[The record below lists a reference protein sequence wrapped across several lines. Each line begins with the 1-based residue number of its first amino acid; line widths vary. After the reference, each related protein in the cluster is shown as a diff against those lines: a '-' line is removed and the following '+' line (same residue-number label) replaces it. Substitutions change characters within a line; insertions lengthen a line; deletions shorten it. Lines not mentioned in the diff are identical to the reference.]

1 MSKSLDIF
9 YRYIALCA
17 PFVRLKYN
25 FKAMAYMMPILIFVP
40 LYNIPRFFESKSIV
54 SKKYYCIDYL
64 GTADFTQEDLGIV
77 HHMFSRILNHEIFFV
92 LFFYEVEVFDW
103 DQNRKKWRYNGF
115 YQQNTI
121 CSPLYKKNCEKIRRF
136 RICQNMWWA
145 RY

>member
-92 LFFYEVEVFDW
+92 LFFYDVEVFGLRSK
-103 DQNRKKWRYNGF
+103 QKKKYNIFFVETFEDTGF
-115 YQQNTI
+115 VKHAMNNKN
-121 CSPLYKKNCEKIRRF
+121 LKKNQPYR
-136 RICQNMWWA
+136 
-145 RY
+145 

>member
-1 MSKSLDIF
+1 MFISSILLLVFIILKIAHSILSLFQIKPFKRRLTLKRISTVNSQNLDIF

-92 LFFYEVEVFDW
+92 LFFYEVEVFD
-103 DQNRKKWRYNGF
+103 
-115 YQQNTI
+115 
-121 CSPLYKKNCEKIRRF
+121 
-136 RICQNMWWA
+136 
-145 RY
+145 

>member
-1 MSKSLDIF
+1 MSQNLDIF

-92 LFFYEVEVFDW
+92 LFLYEVKVFLLRSKYKEVA
-103 DQNRKKWRYNGF
+103 
-115 YQQNTI
+115 I
-121 CSPLYKKNCEKIRRF
+121 
-136 RICQNMWWA
+136 
-145 RY
+145 

>member
-64 GTADFTQEDLGIV
+64 GTADFTQEDLGII
-77 HHMFSRILNHEIFFV
+77 HHMCSRILNHEIFFV
-92 LFFYEVEVFDW
+92 LFFYEVEFFDW
-103 DQNRKKWRYNGF
+103 DQSRPKMLK
-115 YQQNTI
+115 
-121 CSPLYKKNCEKIRRF
+121 
-136 RICQNMWWA
+136 
-145 RY
+145 